1 MSDYL
6 QFFILLVA
14 GWINRDQ
21 QKVIDYLI
29 EEIRVYQ
36 EHFEGRRLRYTNAQ
50 RRRLGVK
57 AKALGRRTLEQ
68 FAGIV
73 TPDTLLRW
81 FRTLVARKYDGSAK
95 RGPGR
100 PRIRDRIADLAVQ
113 MATENHSWGYTRIR
127 DALHNVGITVDR
139 NTIKRILNDHGIEPA
154 PERSRR
160 TPWKTFLEAHWEAL
174 AALDFFTVEV
184 LTVFGIIRYH
194 ALFAIRLETREV
206 QIVGIRA
213 QPNEEWM
220 KQIAR
225 NLTDPFDGFLSDAG
239 YLIMDRDPL
248 YTSCFR
254 KMLKDSET
262 EPVRLPSRSPNL
274 NAFAERFVLSIKGE
288 CLNKIIPLGE
298 KHLCLAIKEYMEHYH
313 SERNHQGLESRII
326 HPEESVGRSIGNI
339 KKRSRLG
346 GFLNYYYRDS
356 A

>member
-1 MSDYL
+1 M
-6 QFFILLVA
+6 
-14 GWINRDQ
+14 G
-21 QKVIDYLI
+21 DYLI

-160 TPWKTFLEAHWEAL
+160 TPWKTFLDAHWEAL
-174 AALDFFTVEV
+174 AALDFFT
-184 LTVFGIIRYH
+184 
-194 ALFAIRLETREV
+194 
-206 QIVGIRA
+206 
-213 QPNEEWM
+213 
-220 KQIAR
+220 
-225 NLTDPFDGFLSDAG
+225 
-239 YLIMDRDPL
+239 
-248 YTSCFR
+248 
-254 KMLKDSET
+254 
-262 EPVRLPSRSPNL
+262 
-274 NAFAERFVLSIKGE
+274 
-288 CLNKIIPLGE
+288 
-298 KHLCLAIKEYMEHYH
+298 
-313 SERNHQGLESRII
+313 
-326 HPEESVGRSIGNI
+326 
-339 KKRSRLG
+339 
-346 GFLNYYYRDS
+346 
-356 A
+356 